1 MHRWIG
7 VTLFPRDDVRIV
19 RDIDLR
25 LLFAMVNKISV
36 SPIKGMMAHWMSSH
50 KRMGPFDFISIIT
63 MFASVLWLLH
73 EYPHI
78 LTTPR
83 TMLTLDYFNHSHII
97 ASGQDDTIVYI
108 FCGHPARITLPYER
122 LKLYG
127 GHRLTMNL
135 DKIAGRRSFVGQ
147 RVTRKMACEAQ
158 QGDTSQEAEGSD
170 WEENLSAMQIS
181 SSGGRCPQSAARAQ
195 SA

>member
-1 MHRWIG
+1 
-7 VTLFPRDDVRIV
+7 
-19 RDIDLR
+19 
-25 LLFAMVNKISV
+25 
-36 SPIKGMMAHWMSSH
+36 
-50 KRMGPFDFISIIT
+50 
-63 MFASVLWLLH
+63 
-73 EYPHI
+73 
-78 LTTPR
+78 
-83 TMLTLDYFNHSHII
+83 MLTLDYFNHTHII
-97 ASGQDDTIVYI
+97 ASGKNNDPSVYM
-108 FCGHPARITLPYER
+108 FRNHLARITLPYEK

-127 GHRLTMNL
+127 DHRLAMNL